1 MASGTV
7 DSREAVS
14 TARMTAPMK
23 TLRPLERFML
33 LQNTD
38 VRVFLRACACASNEM
53 TLLPMQVPL
62 TRWRPLMPPQPS
74 LFFVDFWVKGRAER
88 REVPRAECEL
98 RTPDARAFAF
108 ELKRKDHPSVAG
120 SSRRRRRP
128 PDAPRRR
135 PRKRARLGG
144 VPKPEIVALF
154 AAVEKD
160 IGTDEDGSARQAGH
174 SGTNLSEE

>member
-1 MASGTV
+1 
-7 DSREAVS
+7 
-14 TARMTAPMK
+14 
-23 TLRPLERFML
+23 
-33 LQNTD
+33 
-38 VRVFLRACACASNEM
+38 
-53 TLLPMQVPL
+53 MQVPL

-160 IGTDEDGSARQAGH
+160 IGADEDGSARQARH
-174 SGTNLSEE
+174 SDENVSEE